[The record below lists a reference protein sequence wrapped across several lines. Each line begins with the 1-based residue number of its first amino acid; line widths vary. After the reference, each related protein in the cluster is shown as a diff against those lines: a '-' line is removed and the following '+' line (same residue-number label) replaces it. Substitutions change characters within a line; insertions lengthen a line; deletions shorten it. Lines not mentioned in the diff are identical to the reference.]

1 MGAKRNPR
9 EAMPSAAASE
19 IQSKLV
25 TAIRTIAELEEKIEK
40 IDKGSKELK
49 ADVERRARQTFYL
62 ERNLETREREIADI
76 QRQMFTLHAKADAE
90 EFSSLRDDQDSNL
103 ERGQRKKEMLN
114 EELAE
119 KKNREKQC
127 YDLAKKYAGE
137 LTKASSSS
145 QEIISMFM
153 EEFDKAAKEHAQ
165 QKNELI
171 ATQGNLVDESSV
183 FDMQKKHVRYLEQYR
198 TDSIFRIFGL
208 KAHLKVLEEKIESQQ
223 GINKLASS
231 IGC

>member
-1 MGAKRNPR
+1 MGVLS
-9 EAMPSAAASE
+9 MPSPAASE

-25 TAIRTIAELEEKIEK
+25 AAI
-40 IDKGSKELK
+40 
-49 ADVERRARQTFYL
+49 
-62 ERNLETREREIADI
+62 REIADLN
-76 QRQMFTLHAKADAE
+76 RQMFTLVAKGDPD
-90 EFSSLRDDQDSNL
+90 EFQQMRDEQDSTL
-103 ERGQRKKEMLN
+103 DRAGKKKEMLK
-114 EELAE
+114 EELDE
-119 KKNREKQC
+119 MKGREKEC
-127 YDLAKKYAGE
+127 YDLAKKYAAE

-153 EEFDKAAKEHAQ
+153 EEFNKTALEYAKNQAEI
-165 QKNELI
+165 KT
-171 ATQGNLVDESSV
+171 TQGALVDESSV

-231 IGC
+231 IGV

>member
-1 MGAKRNPR
+1 
-9 EAMPSAAASE
+9 MPSAAASE

-76 QRQMFTLHAKADAE
+76 NRQMFTLHAKADAD

-114 EELAE
+114 EELAD
-119 KKNREKQC
+119 KKNREKQA
-127 YDLAKKYAGE
+127 YDLAKKYAGD

-183 FDMQKKHVRYLEQYR
+183 FDMQKKHVRYL
-198 TDSIFRIFGL
+198 
-208 KAHLKVLEEKIESQQ
+208 
-223 GINKLASS
+223 
-231 IGC
+231 